1 MYILCNAKLILSQLN
16 FTRGEKEALQ
26 GRNVYEANLNGGGR
40 RVVQST
46 LLFLQTALLI
56 SAGGHTH
63 PG

>member
-1 MYILCNAKLILSQLN
+1 MYILCNAKLILSRFN

-26 GRNVYEANLNGGGR
+26 GGNVYEANLNGGGR